1 MDSETPAAPIG
12 RCRPVRYRGPM
23 RMRRADREI
32 TDPVALR
39 DIVAAAEVG
48 HLGLMDDEGI
58 YVVPLSFV
66 HTVREDGR
74 DTVYVH
80 GAPEGRKVS
89 AITAR
94 PDAVV
99 CFQTEVRHA
108 TIGLDDPNLEHLSV
122 WYESVIG
129 WGKARLVDDPDEA
142 LVAGALLVE
151 KYAPGRG
158 HELRALPPNV
168 LFLAI
173 DLEQMSGK
181 ARQP

>member
-1 MDSETPAAPIG
+1 MSAGEPANVGSITLPLNSHRSIPADVGVVLDSETPAAPIG

-74 DTVYVH
+74 
-80 GAPEGRKVS
+80 
-89 AITAR
+89 
-94 PDAVV
+94 
-99 CFQTEVRHA
+99 EV
-108 TIGLDDPNLEHLSV
+108 NL
-122 WYESVIG
+122 
-129 WGKARLVDDPDEA
+129 
-142 LVAGALLVE
+142 
-151 KYAPGRG
+151 RG
-158 HELRALPPNV
+158 VMISYHTSTTN
-168 LFLAI
+168 F
-173 DLEQMSGK
+173 
-181 ARQP
+181 